1 MSLRVCGVVLLML
14 SLCRA
19 AEPFRRSELIFEPE
33 AWHNHSSSIVELP
46 NGDLFACWYHGSGE
60 RKADD
65 VRVEAAHLR
74 KGSSRWDDRFT
85 LVDTPGFPD
94 TNPALF
100 IDRTQRLWLLWP
112 IIIANEWHTALME
125 YRIASGYTGS
135 GVPQWT
141 ISEPLLLK
149 PGDDF

>member
-1 MSLRVCGVVLLML
+1 ML

-74 KGSSRWDDRFT
+74 KGSSHWDDRFT

-100 IDRTQRLWLLWP
+100 IDRSLRGATGGKVVLV
-112 IIIANEWHTALME
+112 TGGS
-125 YRIASGYTGS
+125 SGIGLAAAIKFAESGAITLICARVRTGS
-135 GVPQWT
+135 LTW
-141 ISEPLLLK
+141 PLAFSL
-149 PGDDF
+149 